1 MFILNTFNLEKI
13 QLILSLFIYA
23 NLYSEESNQNS
34 PIVKEARYH
43 LGSKARFR
51 INIAPIYTDYD
62 SDYFDYED
70 DYPGCIPY
78 YYHYGYPPSAFN
90 FGLRMRG
97 GRAYYYCPRGY
108 YYKRSRYRNSHHRH
122 MEKKHGIHRH

>member
-1 MFILNTFNLEKI
+1 MDYRKFNLEKTL
-13 QLILSLFIYA
+13 LIGFLFLYA
-23 NLYSEESNQNS
+23 NLYSEDSKQNS
-34 PIVKEARYH
+34 PIVKDGH
-43 LGSKARFR
+43 PVGSKTRIR
-51 INIAPIYTDYD
+51 INIAPTYTDYET
-62 SDYFDYED
+62 DYFDYED
-70 DYPGCIPY
+70 ESSKCIPY

-122 MEKKHGIHRH
+122 IERKHDEPRH